1 MMIANDDESLALF
14 RYDERRRASSS
25 SSRPKEEE
33 SEERGGGRG
42 GRRGRSAADGAV
54 AAAVQ
59 RRWLNHIFL
68 VFRFFVILLALVLY
82 LITVFGSF
90 HLRIQPSGYVHLDF
104 YHITLGIVNCY
115 TLQFS

>member
-1 MMIANDDESLALF
+1 MIANDDESRALF
-14 RYDERRRASSS
+14 RYDERRRDGGWAASSS

-59 RRWLNHIFL
+59 RRWLNHNIFFL
-68 VFRFFVILLALVLY
+68 LSDFLWLALVCSLADCI
-82 LITVFGSF
+82 LLQS
-90 HLRIQPSGYVHLDF
+90 LDF
-104 YHITLGIVNCY
+104 SSLDRSG
-115 TLQFS
+115 

>member
-1 MMIANDDESLALF
+1 MIANDDESRALF
-14 RYDERRRASSS
+14 RYDERRRDGGWAASSS

-59 RRWLNHIFL
+59 RRWLNHNIFL
-68 VFRFFVILLALVLY
+68 VFRFFVVVGLLAHCILLQSLDLF
-82 LITVFGSF
+82 IFGSKWIRSF
-90 HLRIQPSGYVHLDF
+90 GFLLRI
-104 YHITLGIVNCY
+104 
-115 TLQFS
+115 